1 MWCILLNQQDIKIII
16 ISTALVLSGVI
27 AYSTINPTYDYTV
40 YQVDSVQD
48 LGDIYQIEAG
58 KILTAEGEKV
68 QGDIPFS
75 HRMISVHFQVSKES
89 FDFVPEHGDYIKI
102 QGKVILGR
110 RNIVSIEK
118 INYNDSVFSLPILD

>member
-58 KILTAEGEKV
+58 KILTSES
-68 QGDIPFS
+68 DTTFS
-75 HRMISVHFQVSKES
+75 RRMIGVRFQVKKES
-89 FDFVPEHGDYIKI
+89 FGFVPEHGDYIKI
-102 QGKVILGR
+102 QRKVILGR
-110 RNIVSIEK
+110 RNIVSVEK
-118 INYNDSVFSLPILD
+118 INYTDSVFSLPILD

>member
-1 MWCILLNQQDIKIII
+1 MNISNITTVF
-16 ISTALVLSGVI
+16 ISTVIVLSGVI

-75 HRMISVHFQVSKES
+75 HRMVGVRFRVPKES
-89 FDFVPEHGDYIKI
+89 FGFVPEHGDYIKI
-102 QGKVILGR
+102 QRKVILGR
-110 RNIVSIEK
+110 RNIVSVEK
-118 INYNDSVFSLPILD
+118 INYTDNVLSPRTVD